1 MAAKPLR
8 LLHAANLRLDCPLQG
23 LGTLHDEIREIVET
37 ATLTAFERLITVAIE
52 KDVDALLITGNTFD
66 ATYASL
72 AAEVALRDGF
82 ARLDDRQI
90 PVLVTPGEMDPV
102 SAWLELPRLP
112 SNVTIFT
119 DVEEDPV
126 DLTDRGHLLA
136 TFLPVASD
144 SSVEPA
150 ELLNILGGRTN
161 RSGERPFVVGMLLPD
176 RATGRQTH
184 AKLVPAQFAALDWL
198 VCAAGTE
205 THSLPLTDA
214 HVHAQAAA
222 QGAGLAEC
230 GPHGA
235 TLLEV
240 DSHRK
245 TKKSLITLA
254 SVRWERLTQT
264 IDHSRNRDDLLERML
279 SQLERLTPVKGELL
293 RIVDWQLDRT
303 SGDANGWE
311 ADAAAKELTEALTEL
326 SDHPD
331 GIRYVHR
338 VHAVEPDLTLI
349 EPAHRE
355 VLTEYLLALERRAP
369 SGPGV
374 FTKWLADAKVG
385 DVLKAGRY
393 EQWTEAVVPEEVTDL
408 AQQLGWKWMTA
419 IGKK

>member
-8 LLHAANLRLDCPLQG
+8 LLHAANLRLDCPLHG

-37 ATLTAFERLITVAIE
+37 ATLTAFERLITAAIE

-176 RATGRQTH
+176 RATGRQAH
-184 AKLVPAQFAALDWL
+184 AKLIPAQFAALDWL
-198 VCAAGTE
+198 VCPAGTE

-254 SVRWERLTQT
+254 SVRWERLTQI

-311 ADAAAKELTEALTEL
+311 ADAAAKELAEALTEL

>member
-8 LLHAANLRLDCPLQG
+8 LLHAANLRIDCPLS
-23 LGTLHDEIREIVET
+23 GTGNLHDEIREIVET
-37 ATLTAFERLITVAIE
+37 ATLTAFERLITIAIE

-66 ATYASL
+66 ANYSSL
-72 AAEVALRDGF
+72 TAEVALRDGF
-82 ARLDDRQI
+82 TRLDERHI
-90 PVLVTPGEMDPV
+90 PVLVTPGETDPI

-119 DVEEDPV
+119 DPDEEPI
-126 DLTDRGHLLA
+126 DLTDRGHLMA
-136 TFLPVASD
+136 TFMAVASD
-144 SSVEPA
+144 TSVEPE

-161 RSGERPFVVGMLLPD
+161 RSGERPFVVGLLLPD
-176 RATGRQTH
+176 RATGRQMQSQ
-184 AKLVPAQFAALDWL
+184 LIPARFAALDWL

-205 THSLPLTDA
+205 THSLPLTDG
-214 HVHAQAAA
+214 HIHAQAAA
-222 QGAGLAEC
+222 QGASLAEC

-240 DSHRK
+240 DTHRK

-254 SVRWERLTQT
+254 PVRWERLTQT
-264 IDHSRNRDDLLERML
+264 IDHSRTRDELLERML
-279 SQLERLTPVKGELL
+279 AQLERLAPVKGELL

-303 SGDANGWE
+303 SGEANGWE
-311 ADAAAKELTEALTEL
+311 SDDAANELAEALTEL

-338 VHAVEPDLTLI
+338 VRAVEPDLTLI

-369 SGPGV
+369 SGAGV
-374 FTKWLADAKVG
+374 FTKWLADAKVA
-385 DVLKAGRY
+385 DMLKAGRH
-393 EQWTEAVVPEEVTDL
+393 ERWTEAVVPEEVTDL
-408 AQQLGWKWMTA
+408 AQQLGWKWMSA
-419 IGKK
+419 VGKK

>member
-8 LLHAANLRLDCPLQG
+8 LLHAANLRLDCPLLG
-23 LGTLHDEIREIVET
+23 TGTLHDEIREIADT
-37 ATLTAFERLITVAIE
+37 ATLTAFERLVTLAIE
-52 KDVDALLITGNTFD
+52 KDVDALLMTGNTFD
-66 ATYASL
+66 ANYASL

-82 ARLDDRQI
+82 GRLEDRHI

-112 SNVTIFT
+112 ANVTIFT
-119 DVEEDPV
+119 DIEEDPV
-126 DLTDRGHLLA
+126 DLTDHGHLLA

-144 SSVEPA
+144 SSVEPD
-150 ELLNILGGRTN
+150 ELLNILGGRTD
-161 RSGERPFVVGMLLPD
+161 RRGERPFVVGMLLPD

-184 AKLVPAQFAALDWL
+184 SKLVSAQFAALDWL

-205 THSLPLTDA
+205 IHSLPLTDG
-214 HVHAQAAA
+214 HIHAQSAP
-222 QGAGLAEC
+222 QGNSLAEC

-240 DSHRK
+240 DTHRK
-245 TKKSLITLA
+245 TKKSLIPLA
-254 SVRWERLTQT
+254 PVRWERLTQT

-279 SQLERLTPVKGELL
+279 AQLERLAAVKGELL

-311 ADAAAKELTEALTEL
+311 SDAAAQELAEALTEL

-338 VHAVEPDLTLI
+338 VRAVEPDLTLI